1 MSPIHCLKVQS
12 QEKTTIFEQNS
23 CTVHRLKHKKFRY
36 LAYQNRIREGEKI
49 CQIRNWFDIKR
60 ILKNLAFNGECKQF

>member
-36 LAYQNRIREGEKI
+36 LAYQNRIREGKKSVKLGI
-49 CQIRNWFDIKR
+49 GLTSK
-60 ILKNLAFNGECKQF
+60 GY